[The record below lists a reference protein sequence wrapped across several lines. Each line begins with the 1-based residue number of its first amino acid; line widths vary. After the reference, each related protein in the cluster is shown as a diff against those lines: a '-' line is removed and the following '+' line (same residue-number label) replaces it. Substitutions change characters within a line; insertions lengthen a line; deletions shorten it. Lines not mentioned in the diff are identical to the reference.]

1 MTLQTI
7 TLDQFF
13 GGRALAVVF
22 VVDNDRQNLLSIHVD
37 SLSNV
42 AAILQGLTADKLASA
57 GVIIGKPETGGQ
69 QDDEEQEEDA

>member
-7 TLDQFF
+7 TLDQCF

-42 AAILQGLTADKLASA
+42 AAILQGLTADQLASA
-57 GVIIGKPETGGQ
+57 GVIIGKPETGGG